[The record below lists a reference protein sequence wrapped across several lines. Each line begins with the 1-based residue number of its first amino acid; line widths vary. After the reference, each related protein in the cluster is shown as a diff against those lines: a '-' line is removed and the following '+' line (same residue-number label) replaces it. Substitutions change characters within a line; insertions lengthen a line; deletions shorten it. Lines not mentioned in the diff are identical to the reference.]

1 MRQMTVFGNL
11 FQNLGSGYIKK
22 KRRKYATQ
30 APPHNRKVFSNLDQI
45 NKMVDQH
52 MSINSCMEWGW
63 MVQRL
68 LLFFHIYVFFFCIT
82 QHENKVR
89 FA

>member
-1 MRQMTVFGNL
+1 MLCNA
-11 FQNLGSGYIKK
+11 K
-22 KRRKYATQ
+22 KRRIYATQ

-63 MVQRL
+63 MVERL
-68 LLFFHIYVFFFCIT
+68 LLFFILIY
-82 QHENKVR
+82 
-89 FA
+89 